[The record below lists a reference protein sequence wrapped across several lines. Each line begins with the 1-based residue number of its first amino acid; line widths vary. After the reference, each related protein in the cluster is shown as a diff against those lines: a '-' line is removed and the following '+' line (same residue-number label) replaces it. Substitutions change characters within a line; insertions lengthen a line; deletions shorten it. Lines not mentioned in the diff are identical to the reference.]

1 MRPAR
6 PPFLGDLELAVM
18 DHLWAKGE
26 GDAKSVHR
34 AIGRRRRI
42 TLNTIQSTLKRL
54 YGKGLLDRDKVSHAH
69 IYSPSTSREQFHQHV
84 LQEVVK
90 TVMDGE
96 ADAMLA
102 AFVNVAE
109 SVGPEQLEELE
120 RLIAD
125 RLRDRSSGGS

>member
-1 MRPAR
+1 MRPNR

-18 DHLWAKGE
+18 DHLWVRAQ

-42 TLNTIQSTLKRL
+42 TVNTIQSTLKRL

-69 IYSPSTSREQFHQHV
+69 IYFPCMNREQFHEHV
-84 LQEVVK
+84 LQEVVE

-102 AFVNVAE
+102 AFVNVTE
-109 SVGPEQLEELE
+109 SIGPEQLEELE
-120 RLIAD
+120 RLIAE
-125 RLRDRSSGGS
+125 RLRDGNRGGS

>member
-1 MRPAR
+1 MRPTR

-18 DHLWAKGE
+18 DHLWARGE

-69 IYSPSTSREQFHQHV
+69 IYFPCMSREQFHKHV
-84 LQEVVK
+84 LKIIVE
-90 TVMDGE
+90 TVMGGE
-96 ADAMLA
+96 AEAMLA
-102 AFVNVAE
+102 AFVSVAE

-120 RLIAD
+120 RLIAE
-125 RLRDRSSGGS
+125 RLRDRSSRGS